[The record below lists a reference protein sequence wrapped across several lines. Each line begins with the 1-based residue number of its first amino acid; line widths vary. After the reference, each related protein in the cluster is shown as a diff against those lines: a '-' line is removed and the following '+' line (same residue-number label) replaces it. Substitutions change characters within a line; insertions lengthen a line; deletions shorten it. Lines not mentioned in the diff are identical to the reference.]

1 FNIETRL
8 ISDAKVIKRLRNSAD
23 RVLIDAPCTGLGVL
37 RRNPDSK
44 WKLEPA
50 FLERVCE
57 TQQELL
63 QNYSGMV
70 REEGMLVYATCSLLP
85 NENSDQVQ
93 TFLKSEAGMSF
104 RLVEERSMYASV
116 DGFDGFYMA
125 RLKRVK

>member
-1 FNIETRL
+1 
-8 ISDAKVIKRLRNSAD
+8 
-23 RVLIDAPCTGLGVL
+23 
-37 RRNPDSK
+37 
-44 WKLEPA
+44 
-50 FLERVCE
+50 
-57 TQQELL
+57 
-63 QNYSGMV
+63 MV

-93 TFLKSEAGMSF
+93 TFLESEAGMSF